1 MATADIVTP
10 TNGSPNLLLYT
21 LRGPFSIT
29 PSALVLLEGS
39 SSAAIVVRL
48 TAPPAAAVEVSV
60 ASQDTSEF
68 IVLNS
73 SLVFTA
79 QTWDIP
85 QTIIIAPLDDAV
97 QDGNVVSKVSV
108 RGLCA
113 AVGTHHRITQSTRS
127 AER

>member
-1 MATADIVTP
+1 MATADVVTP

-21 LRGPFSIT
+21 LQGPFSIT

-48 TAPPAAAVEVSV
+48 TAPPTAAVEVLV

-85 QTIIIAPLDDAV
+85 QIIIIAPLHDAV
-97 QDGNVVSKVSV
+97 QDSTVVSKVS
-108 RGLCA
+108 
-113 AVGTHHRITQSTRS
+113 
-127 AER
+127 ER